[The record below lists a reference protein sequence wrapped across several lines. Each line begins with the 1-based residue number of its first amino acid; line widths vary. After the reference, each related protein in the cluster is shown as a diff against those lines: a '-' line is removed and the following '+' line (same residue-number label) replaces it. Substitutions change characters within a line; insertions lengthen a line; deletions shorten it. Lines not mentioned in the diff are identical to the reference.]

1 MMPKPAQRA
10 SRCAPSLR
18 RLFLVDN
25 LDLDAATGV
34 EGARWEAFQLRHLD
48 DEGTFRIENKAR
60 QIAWSWLTAAE
71 AVAVAML
78 SGESSMFVSINLDE
92 ATEKIRYARA
102 VYDGLR
108 VSGLPKITRDNRLA
122 LEFSN
127 DSRLISLPA
136 KPPRGRS
143 RFNVYLDEFAHVR
156 DARDI
161 YTAALPVI
169 SKGGRL
175 RIGSSPYGASG
186 VFWEVFT
193 EHGRRYPGY
202 VRRSTPWW
210 RVAAF
215 CTNVRAASSEA
226 PALSV
231 AERVERYG
239 NERIRQ
245 ISDNMLIEDF
255 SQEYDC
261 QFVDETTAWIPWE
274 EIRAI
279 EEPEHVWEHAAVSGA
294 EIGGAFEAIDRLRAL
309 IDRRVVEGA
318 FTGGY
323 DVGRKRD
330 ASELALVGL
339 ATTQSYPLRLAV
351 TLDRTPYDEQADV
364 LHYALSN
371 LPIVKLQID
380 RNGIGG
386 NLAENTEKRFP
397 GKAVGVDFTNASKTL
412 WATDTKMLVQQRKAR
427 LPVDREWARQIHSI
441 KRQVS
446 VNATT
451 FDAERTERSHAD
463 KFWAWALA
471 LNGALALG
479 RTEDDEVKVRSRRR

>member
-1 MMPKPAQRA
+1 MATTTQG
-10 SRCAPSLR
+10 SER
-18 RLFLVDN
+18 RKFLVDN
-25 LDLDAATGV
+25 LDLPSATGV
-34 EGARWEAFQLRHLD
+34 EAARWEGFQIRHLD
-48 DEGTFRIENKAR
+48 DDGPFRIENKSR
-60 QIAWSWLTAAE
+60 QIAWSWLSAAE
-71 AVAVAML
+71 AVAVAVL
-78 SGESSMFVSINLDE
+78 SKESSMFVSINLDE
-92 ATEKIRYARA
+92 ATEKIRYARM
-102 VYDGLR
+102 VYEALR
-108 VSGLPKITRDNRLA
+108 IGGLPKISRDNRLA
-122 LEFSN
+122 LEFGN
-127 DSRLISLPA
+127 GARLLSLPA

-156 DARDI
+156 DARQI

-193 EHGRRYPGY
+193 EHGQRYPGY
-202 VRRSTPWW
+202 RRKTTPWW

-215 CTNVRAASSEA
+215 CTDVRQALSEA
-226 PALSV
+226 PALSL
-231 AERVERYG
+231 AERVERFG
-239 NERIRQ
+239 NERIRV
-245 ISDNMLIEDF
+245 IFENMLAEDF
-255 SQEYDC
+255 AQEYDC

-279 EEPEHVWEHAAVSGA
+279 EEPEHTWERATVAGV
-294 EIGGAFEAIDRLRAL
+294 EIGGALEAIDRLRAL
-309 IDRRVVEGA
+309 VDRRVIEAA

-339 ATTQSYPLRLAV
+339 ATTQSYPLRLAI

-371 LPIVKLQID
+371 LPIVKMQID

-397 GKAVGVDFTNASKTL
+397 AKAVGVDFTNASKTL
-412 WATDTKMLVQQRKAR
+412 WATDTKMLVQQRKAK

-441 KRQVS
+441 KRKVG
-446 VNATT
+446 VNSTS
-451 FDAERTERSHAD
+451 FDAERTEKSHAD

-479 RTEDDEVKVRSRRR
+479 RTEGDEVTVRSRRR